1 MGGSEAVPE
10 RLSMF
15 RRGRLIVAASALG
28 ALSIAGASVG
38 AVPAGAASSPAVPSP
53 VSKLLS
59 ASAAKALGYPKVAEK
74 PQGSSKTGQA
84 GCPKAAQVAY
94 EDSGSKTAVI
104 PEILACTSAK
114 SAATALATA
123 RKSVTPSITQK
134 PPKALGSSA
143 FEVATGQSIYA
154 IAWQRGKYLA
164 IVQFDLNVPATSST
178 STTTTPTPTPITAA
192 QQKTLSNASLAQDK
206 TIK

>member
-15 RRGRLIVAASALG
+15 TRGRLVVAASALG

-38 AVPAGAASSPAVPSP
+38 ALPASAASSSVPSP

-94 EDSGSKTAVI
+94 EDSAGKTAVI

-143 FEVATGQSIYA
+143 FEVATGQAIYA

-178 STTTTPTPTPITAA
+178 STTTTPNPTPITAA